1 MLILNNKVVMEK
13 VRKYC
18 MDPTGFPDLPNY
30 IVAVWRVSRTDD
42 FKTAEEL
49 ITEKIL
55 TGAIFNTE
63 RMEDLRR
70 LYFIL
75 TREDVTDLRLYQ
87 ITPQA
92 VVRWIEFLG
101 VFYKMPRK
109 RIPDNEIL
117 KLINQRFS
125 ITEIAFKLDV
135 TKGAISQRIKKLQEK
150 GLIELDIEE
159 SAYRRSLT
167 LSDVKIFKLTEKGKR
182 VVYKNIT
189 EGEAGARGA

>member
-1 MLILNNKVVMEK
+1 
-13 VRKYC
+13 